1 LTDKSEVEHIY
12 SPIQNLIGRER
23 DLITLVSKIASGQRL
38 ICLIGLPGIG
48 KSSLVRNSIQFFV
61 KRKVFLGG
69 VVFIQAKGV
78 DSIEIIIK

>member
-1 LTDKSEVEHIY
+1 MEHIY
-12 SPIQNLIGRER
+12 SPIQNLVGRER
-23 DLITLVSKIASGQRL
+23 DLINLVSRIASGQRL

-69 VVFIQAKGV
+69 VVFI
-78 DSIEIIIK
+78 

>member
-1 LTDKSEVEHIY
+1 VEHIY
-12 SPIQNLIGRER
+12 SPIQNLVGRER
-23 DLITLVSKIASGQRL
+23 DLINLVSRIASGQRL

-69 VVFIQAKGV
+69 VVFI
-78 DSIEIIIK
+78 